1 MNLISL
7 DFITFAIITLIVYFF
22 VPKKYRWLVLAIS
35 SIRFYYVA
43 GIKALIVLVVASLG
57 TFFSAII
64 IERIPVGI
72 KKRKIL
78 LATSVMLIA
87 MWLMFTKASRIDGVH
102 FHLSV
107 VPLGISYVSFML
119 ISYLVDI
126 YWEKDCSDK
135 NFFRFLLY
143 ILFFPKISQGPIT
156 KHKDLAKQLYEGG
169 QLSYKALCSGIQRMI
184 YGYFKKVVIA
194 DRAAMFT
201 EPVFAD
207 IHTYSGSIIVIA
219 TMLAALQLYCDFSG
233 YMDIVLG
240 FTEAIGLKMDENFR
254 HPFFS
259 RSVAEFWR
267 RWHITLGVWF
277 KDYVYT
283 PIAMAP
289 FIKKIGKWGRKKIG
303 KRFGNSFIKVI
314 ALSVVWIL
322 TGIWH
327 GTGIN
332 YILWGTYWGV
342 IIILSAVFE
351 SEIGKINSLLNIRT
365 SANSWKIFQM
375 LRTFLIFSFGIL
387 LTKLNSLQDYKAA
400 TYNIFKQFKIW
411 NLFDGTLYSFGM
423 DKTNFYIMIFAL
435 IVVWTISILQ
445 EKISV
450 REKISELNAPVR
462 WVIYAGS
469 ISIVLFLGIYGSA
482 YNTSS
487 FAYTNF

>member
-126 YWEKDCSDK
+126 YWEKDSSDK

-207 IHTYSGSIIVIA
+207 IHTYSGSIIVVA

-240 FTEAIGLKMDENFR
+240 FTEAIGLKMD
-254 HPFFS
+254 
-259 RSVAEFWR
+259 V
-267 RWHITLGVWF
+267 
-277 KDYVYT
+277 
-283 PIAMAP
+283 
-289 FIKKIGKWGRKKIG
+289 
-303 KRFGNSFIKVI
+303 
-314 ALSVVWIL
+314 
-322 TGIWH
+322 
-327 GTGIN
+327 
-332 YILWGTYWGV
+332 
-342 IIILSAVFE
+342 
-351 SEIGKINSLLNIRT
+351 
-365 SANSWKIFQM
+365 
-375 LRTFLIFSFGIL
+375 
-387 LTKLNSLQDYKAA
+387 
-400 TYNIFKQFKIW
+400 
-411 NLFDGTLYSFGM
+411 
-423 DKTNFYIMIFAL
+423 
-435 IVVWTISILQ
+435 
-445 EKISV
+445 
-450 REKISELNAPVR
+450 
-462 WVIYAGS
+462 
-469 ISIVLFLGIYGSA
+469 
-482 YNTSS
+482 
-487 FAYTNF
+487 